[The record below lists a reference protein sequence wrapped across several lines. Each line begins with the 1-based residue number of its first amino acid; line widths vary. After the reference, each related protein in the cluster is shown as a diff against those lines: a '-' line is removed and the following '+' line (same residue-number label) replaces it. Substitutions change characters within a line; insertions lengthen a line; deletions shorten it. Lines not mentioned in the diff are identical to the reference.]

1 MSYLED
7 CAKKKNKCDCLHD
20 CSDCLELVR
29 DAVEEFIAWN
39 KEVPACARLVVTGGV
54 LALKGALARDALL
67 RKHHCAPF
75 LSEEEY
81 KRISAFRAS
90 ASWGRKMAR
99 QLKLTSVTLHWEA
112 GDIDTSQHEE
122 HMNAIREIA
131 NQFGPSRTY
140 NMDETGLMYKCLPN
154 RRVVE
159 LDRKI
164 ITRGSKTMNAK
175 ECITLY
181 ICTNADGLDK

>member
-7 CAKKKNKCDCLHD
+7 RAKKKNKCDCLHD
-20 CSDCLELVR
+20 CRDCLELIR
-29 DAVEEFIAWN
+29 DAVEEFIARN

-54 LALKGALARDALL
+54 LALKGALAHDALL

-90 ASWGRKMAR
+90 NSWGRKMAW
-99 QLKLTSVTLHWEA
+99 QLKLTSVTLHGEA

-122 HMNAIREIA
+122 PMNAIHEIA

-154 RRVVE
+154 RGYVE
-159 LDRKI
+159 LENKKYKRLQNNELQRSCY
-164 ITRGSKTMNAK
+164 TVH
-175 ECITLY
+175 LY
-181 ICTNADGLDK
+181 KC